1 MLEVTSGRK
10 PSLPTL
16 SAVIRSMRLLRIVR
30 LAKLFMSRR
39 ALMGL
44 EVYFVHKTG
53 MPALVFALVVVYW
66 FFFLANLM
74 ACVFIGTAN
83 SEGMCRSW
91 VLQLA
96 STDGLSLPDCGATVR
111 LPSEVTVYVSALYF
125 ATMTLT
131 TVGYGDI
138 VGMLPIPCGT
148 QQALWISQIFWFLF
162 PKPSIR
168 QTAKTNTEKSIV
180 VVFMLISAFFMATVT
195 GNMVAV
201 LSKHSQGYA
210 REQTFKDKMALADQW
225 LGQHPMPVDTRHRI
239 LAWFEQAYFPHESR
253 CTDDGTFLLELP
265 APLRAAAVEAIV
277 GRDAMAGLLR
287 GVLCADT
294 QVWLMARL
302 IPVTLHALH
311 TLFVVGE
318 RPNAV
323 YILVRGQ
330 LTVLHRG
337 LVVTLL
343 SAQSSAV
350 CFGGRTVYSSLL
362 GDVAPDAS
370 ARGGAAGGAAEPVAE
385 GGETRADSGLGPS
398 PRCAPASGKQR

>member
-138 VGMLPIPCGT
+138 VGMLCRPSHAGHNKLCG
-148 QQALWISQIFWFLF
+148 FLRF
-162 PKPSIR
+162 FGSYSLNPLSDKQPKP
-168 QTAKTNTEKSIV
+168 
-180 VVFMLISAFFMATVT
+180 
-195 GNMVAV
+195 
-201 LSKHSQGYA
+201 
-210 REQTFKDKMALADQW
+210 
-225 LGQHPMPVDTRHRI
+225 TRR
-239 LAWFEQAYFPHESR
+239 
-253 CTDDGTFLLELP
+253 
-265 APLRAAAVEAIV
+265 RASWW
-277 GRDAMAGLLR
+277 
-287 GVLCADT
+287 C
-294 QVWLMARL
+294 
-302 IPVTLHALH
+302 
-311 TLFVVGE
+311 
-318 RPNAV
+318 
-323 YILVRGQ
+323 
-330 LTVLHRG
+330 
-337 LVVTLL
+337 
-343 SAQSSAV
+343 SCSSAP
-350 CFGGRTVYSSLL
+350 SSW
-362 GDVAPDAS
+362 
-370 ARGGAAGGAAEPVAE
+370 
-385 GGETRADSGLGPS
+385 
-398 PRCAPASGKQR
+398 PR